1 LVVLLVVLFA
11 MLAGTY
17 AYLANYQPLYS
28 PGVTSAA
35 RPGYVQWPSSQP
47 GLSLARTYELQA
59 LTGMGPSNGGVAF
72 ESPEPGFQFGFA
84 NQVLSNGPIPVKI
97 VDVQAAL
104 GEQGGNGSV
113 AYRVVDQA
121 PVMLP
126 EPIQTMT
133 GLPSGIKPLVP
144 FSISQSSKNVAPIG
158 VQFTVPQCATQHR
171 QSTKGTI
178 LEAHSFYVTYKYL
191 WFTHKVLIGVPPYIT
206 VVAPY
211 DCGTAAK

>member
-1 LVVLLVVLFA
+1 
-11 MLAGTY
+11 
-17 AYLANYQPLYS
+17 
-28 PGVTSAA
+28 
-35 RPGYVQWPSSQP
+35 
-47 GLSLARTYELQA
+47 
-59 LTGMGPSNGGVAF
+59 MGPSNGGVVF
-72 ESPEPGFQFGFA
+72 ESPKPGFQFGFA
-84 NQVLSNGPIPVKI
+84 NQVLSNGSIPVQI

-104 GEQGGNGSV
+104 GEKGVNDAV

-144 FSISQSSKNVAPIG
+144 FSIAQSSKNVAPIG
-158 VQFTVPQCATQHR
+158 VQFTVPQCANQVRHY
-171 QSTKGTI
+171 TKNTI

-191 WFTHKVLIGVPPYIT
+191 WFTHKVLIGVPPYLT

-211 DCGTAAK
+211 DCGPAAK